1 QIRTLE
7 AVAVT
12 RTFIHPPVSVSRHD
26 RYVRALREAVARSG
40 PDNETMSVGRDGA
53 SDAASFIGAG
63 IPAVEFGPVGAG
75 HHGPEEWVSIASL
88 ERYRLA
94 LTEFV
99 RGLPA
104 ALDRPGPDLEAVEGG
119 G

>member
-1 QIRTLE
+1 
-7 AVAVT
+7 V
-12 RTFIHPPVSVSRHD
+12 
-26 RYVRALREAVARSG
+26 
-40 PDNETMSVGRDGA
+40 
-53 SDAASFIGAG
+53 
-63 IPAVEFGPVGAG
+63 PAVEFGPLGAG